1 MVSSK
6 IRFEPLVEPE
16 RQEWF
21 MAGTEQ
27 AISRLADPRERPPRI
42 HSPADGLIIALDP
55 DIPAHHQA
63 LLFAAQGDREMLN
76 WMLDGRALG
85 QANTLLWPPTPGN
98 HLLLT
103 GPDNKAYDQV
113 SFQVRGRVR

>member
-1 MVSSK
+1 
-6 IRFEPLVEPE
+6 
-16 RQEWF
+16 

-63 LLFAAQGDREMLN
+63 LLFAA
-76 WMLDGRALG
+76 
-85 QANTLLWPPTPGN
+85 
-98 HLLLT
+98 
-103 GPDNKAYDQV
+103 
-113 SFQVRGRVR
+113 